1 MKVSVRI
8 LHLEDNHSDAELVHS
23 VLNTDGLHCEIVR
36 VDTRDDFLINLRD
49 HPFDLII
56 SDYSL
61 PSFDGLSALKIARE
75 QFPSIP
81 FLFVSGTIGEESAIE
96 SLVNGAT
103 DYVLKNNLSRLIP
116 AVKRAL
122 RESEESSKRKTAEE
136 MLRKL
141 SRALEQS
148 PSIVMIT
155 DITGNIEFV
164 NPKFT
169 EVTGYSAGEVMGRNP
184 RILKSDKSPEDQYT
198 MLWKTIMSGGEW
210 RGEFYNKK
218 KNGEGYWVSASI
230 SPVRNPEGS
239 ISHFVAVQE
248 DITGRKRSEEK
259 LREQAALLDID
270 PDAIYVKDMEDRV
283 QFWSKGAETMY
294 GYTADEVTGRRA
306 TEFAFSE
313 VPVDY
318 QQALQKV
325 LNDGRWHG
333 EWTQKTRE
341 GNEIVVSSRWLLV
354 RSEHDLPKS
363 IYVVNTDITE
373 QKRLE
378 ARFLR
383 AQRMDSIGT
392 MAGGIAHDLNNV
404 LSPILIAVQ
413 LLRKKLKDAEDQK
426 ILDMVESLI
435 RRGAEMVKHIITFA
449 RGIEGKQM
457 LVQPKHLIQEI
468 DQMVRETFP
477 KNIRFAVQLGN
488 DLWSFS
494 GDPTQVNQILLN
506 LCINGRDAMPKGG
519 TLTVGVENTT
529 VDELSARLQPQAKP
543 GPYVVFSVSDTG
555 TGIPAEI
562 REKIFEPFFT
572 TKEVGKGTGLGLST
586 SYGIVQSHGGFIHF
600 YSEKN
605 KGTLFKVYFPAVPS
619 TSTKEAEIALADL
632 PGGKGETVLVID
644 DEVGITEIT
653 KAMLES
659 YGYKVLTAADGAE
672 GVVVCAK
679 HMQEIQ
685 AVICDMNMPH
695 MDGPATIRA
704 VRKILPNVK
713 VIAVSGF
720 IKEDHAVELENGREN
735 RFLQKPYH
743 AEKLLTVLAE
753 ILKV

>member
-1 MKVSVRI
+1 MIAPVRI
-8 LHLEDNHSDAELVHS
+8 LHLEDNRNDAELVHS

-169 EVTGYSAGEVMGRNP
+169 EVAGYSAGEVMGRNP
-184 RILKSDKSPEDQYT
+184 RILKSDKLSEDQYK

-210 RGEFYNKK
+210 RGELYNKK
-218 KNGEGYWVSASI
+218 KNGEGYWVSSSI
-230 SPVRNPEGS
+230 SPVRNSEGS

-294 GYTADEVTGRRA
+294 GYTSDEVTGRRA

-354 RSEHDLPKS
+354 RNEHDLPKS
-363 IYVVNTDITE
+363 IYVVNTDITD

-378 ARFLR
+378 AQFLR
-383 AQRMDSIGT
+383 AQRMESIGT

-404 LSPILIAVQ
+404 LSPIMIAVQ

-457 LVQPKHLIQEI
+457 FVQPKHLIQEI

-477 KNIRFAVQLGN
+477 KNIRVAVQLGN

-506 LCINGRDAMPKGG
+506 LCINARDAMPKGG
-519 TLTVGVENTT
+519 TLTVGAENTT
-529 VDELSARLQPQAKP
+529 VDELSARLHTQAKP

-555 TGIPAEI
+555 AGIPAEI
-562 REKIFEPFFT
+562 KEKIFEPFFT

-619 TSTKEAEIALADL
+619 RLTREAEIALADL

-644 DEVGITEIT
+644 DEAGITEIT

-679 HMQEIQ
+679 HLQEIR
-685 AVICDMNMPH
+685 AVICDMNMPL
-695 MDGPATIRA
+695 MDGLSTIRA

-720 IKEDHAVELENGREN
+720 IKEDQAVEIENGREN

-743 AEKLLTVLAE
+743 AEQLLTVLAE

>member
-1 MKVSVRI
+1 MNFPVSI
-8 LHLEDNHSDAELVHS
+8 LHLEDNRNDAELVRS
-23 VLNTDGLHCEIVR
+23 LLNTDGMRCETVR
-36 VDTRDDFLINLRD
+36 VDTREDFMRTLRER
-49 HPFDLII
+49 PFDLII

-61 PSFDGLSALKIARE
+61 PSFNGLSALKIARE
-75 QFPSIP
+75 HYPSIP

-96 SLVNGAT
+96 SVVNGAT
-103 DYVLKNNLSRLIP
+103 DYVLKNNMSRLMP

-122 RESEESSKRKTAEE
+122 RESEESLKRKTAEE

-141 SRALEQS
+141 SRALEQG
-148 PSIVMIT
+148 PSIVLIT
-155 DITGNIEFV
+155 DITGNIEYV

-169 EVTGYSAGEVMGRNP
+169 EVTGYSAGEVIGRNP
-184 RILKSDKSPEDQYT
+184 RILKSGKLPTEQYKL
-198 MLWKTIMSGGEW
+198 LWETILSGGEW
-210 RGEFYNKK
+210 RGELYNMK
-218 KNGEGYWVSASI
+218 KNGEGYWISASV

-248 DITGRKRSEEK
+248 DITERKRSEER

-270 PDAIYVKDMEDRV
+270 PDAIYVKDMQDRV
-283 QFWSKGAETMY
+283 QFWSKGAEALY

-313 VPVDY
+313 LPVDY

-325 LNDGRWHG
+325 LHDGQWRG
-333 EWTQKTRE
+333 EWTQKFRD
-341 GNEIVVSSRWLLV
+341 GREIVVSSRWLLV
-354 RSEHDLPKS
+354 RDEHGLPKS
-363 IYVVNTDITE
+363 IYVVNTDITDRR
-373 QKRLE
+373 RLE

-404 LSPILIAVQ
+404 LSPIMIAVQ

-426 ILDMVESLI
+426 MLDMLESLT
-435 RRGAEMVKHIITFA
+435 RRGADMVKHIITFA

-457 LVQPKHLIQEI
+457 LIQPKHLIQEI

-477 KNIRFAVQLGN
+477 KSIEVSVQLGKN
-488 DLWSFS
+488 LWSFS
-494 GDPTQVNQILLN
+494 GDPTQVNQILIN
-506 LCINGRDAMPKGG
+506 LCINARDAMPKGG
-519 TLTVGVENTT
+519 VLTVGVENAM
-529 VDELSARLQPQAKP
+529 VDELSARLHPQAKP
-543 GPYVVFSVSDTG
+543 GPHIVFSVSDTG

-572 TKEVGKGTGLGLST
+572 TKEIGKGTGLGLST
-586 SYGIVQSHGGFIHF
+586 SYGIVQSHGGFINV
-600 YSEKN
+600 YSEQN
-605 KGTLFKVYFPAVPS
+605 KGTLFKIYLPATPS

-632 PGGKGETVLVID
+632 PGGRGETVLVID
-644 DEVGITEIT
+644 DEAGITEIT

-659 YGYKVLTAADGAE
+659 YGYNVLTAADGAE

-679 HMQEIQ
+679 HMREIQ
-685 AVICDMNMPH
+685 VVICDMNMPI

-720 IKEDHAVELENGREN
+720 LREDHAAELEGGKEIRL
-735 RFLQKPYH
+735 LQKPYH
-743 AEKLLTVLAE
+743 AERLLTVLAE
-753 ILKV
+753 ILKK

>member
-1 MKVSVRI
+1 MNAPVRI
-8 LHLEDNHSDAELVHS
+8 LHLEDNRNDAELVHS

-169 EVTGYSAGEVMGRNP
+169 EVAGYSAGEVMGRNP
-184 RILKSDKSPEDQYT
+184 RILKSDKLSEDQYK

-210 RGEFYNKK
+210 RGELYNKK
-218 KNGEGYWVSASI
+218 KNGEGYWVSSSI
-230 SPVRNPEGS
+230 SPVRNSEGS

-294 GYTADEVTGRRA
+294 GYTSDEVTGRRA

-354 RSEHDLPKS
+354 RNEHDLPKS
-363 IYVVNTDITE
+363 IYVVNTDITD

-378 ARFLR
+378 AQFLR
-383 AQRMDSIGT
+383 AQRMESIGT

-404 LSPILIAVQ
+404 LSPIMIAVQ

-457 LVQPKHLIQEI
+457 FVQPKHLIQEI

-477 KNIRFAVQLGN
+477 KNIRVAVQLGN

-506 LCINGRDAMPKGG
+506 LCINARDAMPKGG
-519 TLTVGVENTT
+519 TLTVGAENTT
-529 VDELSARLQPQAKP
+529 VDELSARLHTQAKP

-555 TGIPAEI
+555 AGIPAEI
-562 REKIFEPFFT
+562 KEKIFEPFFT

-619 TSTKEAEIALADL
+619 RLTREAEIALADL

-644 DEVGITEIT
+644 DEAGITEIT

-659 YGYKVLTAADGAE
+659 YGYNVLTAADGAE
-672 GVVVCAK
+672 GIVVCAK

-685 AVICDMNMPH
+685 AVICDMNMPF
-695 MDGPATIRA
+695 MDGPTTIRA

-753 ILKV
+753 ILKI